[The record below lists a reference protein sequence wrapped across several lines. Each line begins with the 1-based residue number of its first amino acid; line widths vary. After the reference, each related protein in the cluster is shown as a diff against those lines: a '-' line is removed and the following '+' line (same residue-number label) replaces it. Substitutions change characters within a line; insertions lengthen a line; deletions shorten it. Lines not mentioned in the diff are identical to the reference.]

1 MVLSRQSTYLQLSL
15 SATRC
20 GFGRFPAPFY
30 DTRCGSQPHA
40 LDEPQSLGEFKE
52 AQLRLYVAESF
63 PFSFLEA
70 RMSQEGFT
78 ELHHM
83 NESISRNQENVR

>member
-1 MVLSRQSTYLQLSL
+1 L
-15 SATRC
+15 
-20 GFGRFPAPFY
+20 
-30 DTRCGSQPHA
+30 QPHA